1 MIALPVLFGALPP
14 LLALISLLALA
25 WVRRRD
31 RLLQTDAQR
40 QCRKLAA
47 DLDTLY
53 TRGEAIRQRALLVAR
68 VYDHATPEEQADL
81 TLGCYRDLERVE
93 ALRARL
99 ATASKWVERLHGR
112 PLRDRLLAIR
122 AVMAEMDRLTH
133 DLADSNAFWASQ
145 LSGGP
150 GVQPAARRTA

>member
-1 MIALPVLFGALPP
+1 MIGLPVLSGALPL

-31 RLLQTDAQR
+31 RVLQREGQR
-40 QCRKLAA
+40 LCRKLMA

-93 ALRARL
+93 ALRVRL
-99 ATASKWVERLHGR
+99 ATASKGVERLHGR
-112 PLRDRLLAIR
+112 PLRDRLLTIR
-122 AVMAEMDRLTH
+122 AITAEMDRLTH
-133 DLADSNAFWASQ
+133 DLADSNAFWAGQ

-150 GVQPAARRTA
+150 VMEPSARKSA